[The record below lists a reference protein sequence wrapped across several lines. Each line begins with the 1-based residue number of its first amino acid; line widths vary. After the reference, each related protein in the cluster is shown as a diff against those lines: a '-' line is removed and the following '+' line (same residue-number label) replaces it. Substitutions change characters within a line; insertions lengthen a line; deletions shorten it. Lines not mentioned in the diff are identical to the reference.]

1 LLAVSILV
9 IYDCISGHAPQAADL
24 KMLVQAKA
32 DTAPRQREFIVG
44 LESLRGIAALSVA
57 LFHSFNLIPVLGVR
71 VYEHRLWDV
80 PSGQALLMHLIMVV
94 FNGGA
99 AVSLFFVLSGFV
111 LALSLRRDKRS
122 LPVKGWAFL
131 MRRFIRIYPSLAVNI
146 LTIFVA
152 VAVLRPLLPGLSL
165 PQFSATQLR
174 DNLLLQAF
182 PINGATWS
190 LMIELV
196 AVPFIFFGFCVS
208 QRWGLRGLRALM
220 LAATAAIFLKV
231 FLFHLLIDEFAF
243 MFFVGMVIAE
253 LWMEQMTI
261 GRRTTIRMV
270 AIAVPVLL
278 LARSILGYNSKYSE
292 LVEGYAAA
300 VLVAA
305 VVLGP
310 RSALHGILEMS
321 IPRFLG
327 SISYSFY
334 LYHPLA
340 LYFAFAAVATS
351 DWMMSRP
358 LIGSAAIALVSVAIT
373 IPLGCASFSLTE
385 RPMIWLSR
393 RF

>member
-1 LLAVSILV
+1 MFRQCTRFTIVFL
-9 IYDCISGHAPQAADL
+9 GHAPQAANQ
-24 KMLVQAKA
+24 KMLVQTEAG
-32 DTAPRQREFIVG
+32 TVPRQREFIVA

-57 LFHSFNLIPVLGVR
+57 LYHSFHLIPILGVR
-71 VYEHRLWDV
+71 VYDHRLWDV
-80 PSGQALLMHLIMVV
+80 PSAQALLIRLIMVL
-94 FNGGA
+94 FNGSA

-111 LALSLRRDKRS
+111 LALSLRRDKRA

-131 MRRFIRIYPSLAVNI
+131 LRRFIRIYPSLAINI
-146 LTIFVA
+146 LPIFVA
-152 VAVLRPLLPGLSL
+152 VAVIGPYLPGLAL
-165 PQFSATQLR
+165 PQFSALQLR
-174 DNLLLQAF
+174 DNLLLQDF

-196 AVPFIFFGFCVS
+196 AIPFIFFGFFIS
-208 QRWGLRGLRALM
+208 KRRGLKGLLALT
-220 LAATAAIFLKV
+220 LVAIVAIFAKV

-243 MFFVGMVIAE
+243 MFFGGMVVAE
-253 LWMEQMTI
+253 LWMEQKTLDW
-261 GRRTTIRMV
+261 RTTIRMI

-278 LARSILGYNSKYSE
+278 LARSILGQGSKYSE
-292 LVEGYAAA
+292 LVEGCAAT
-300 VLVAA
+300 VFVAA

-310 RSALHGILEMS
+310 RFALHDILETRTL
-321 IPRFLG
+321 RFFG
-327 SISYSFY
+327 RISYSFY

-358 LIGSAAIALVSVAIT
+358 LIGSAAIALISVAIT

>member
-1 LLAVSILV
+1 
-9 IYDCISGHAPQAADL
+9 
-24 KMLVQAKA
+24 MLVQAKA
-32 DTAPRQREFIVG
+32 ETTPRQREFIVA

-57 LFHSFNLIPVLGVR
+57 LYHSFHLIPVLGVR

-80 PSGQALLMHLIMVV
+80 PSGQALLIRLIMVL
-94 FNGGA
+94 FNGSA

-111 LALSLRRDKRS
+111 LALSLRRDKRA

-131 MRRFIRIYPSLAVNI
+131 LRRFIRIYPSLAINI
-146 LTIFVA
+146 LLIFVA
-152 VAVLRPLLPGLSL
+152 IAVIGPYLPGLSL
-165 PQFSATQLR
+165 PQFSALQLR
-174 DNLLLQAF
+174 DNLLLQDF

-196 AVPFIFFGFCVS
+196 AIPFIFFGFCFS
-208 QRWGLRGLRALM
+208 ERRGLKGLLALT
-220 LAATAAIFLKV
+220 LVAIVAIFAKV
-231 FLFHLLIDEFAF
+231 FLFHLLVDEFVF
-243 MFFVGMVIAE
+243 MFFGGMVVAE
-253 LWMEQMTI
+253 LWMEQTSLDW
-261 GRRTTIRMV
+261 RTTIRMI

-278 LARSILGYNSKYSE
+278 FARSILGQGSKYSE
-292 LVEGYAAA
+292 LVEGCAAT
-300 VLVAA
+300 VFVAA

-310 RSALHGILEMS
+310 RFALHDILETRTL
-321 IPRFLG
+321 RFLG
-327 SISYSFY
+327 RISYSFY

-358 LIGSAAIALVSVAIT
+358 LIGSAAIALISIAIT